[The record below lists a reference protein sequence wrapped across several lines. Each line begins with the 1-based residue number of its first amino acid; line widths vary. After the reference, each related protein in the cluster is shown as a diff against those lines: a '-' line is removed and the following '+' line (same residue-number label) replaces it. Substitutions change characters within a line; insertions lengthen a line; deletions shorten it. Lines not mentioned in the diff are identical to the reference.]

1 MKYLFGSLA
10 LGCLLL
16 THVPVAN
23 ADQEPAVAATAPASS
38 EAGYDEQNPF
48 ARILRG
54 ELPAYKVYEDS
65 HVLAF
70 LSLDQ
75 TTPGHVLVI
84 SKTSKAQNIMQM
96 SAADLSR
103 IMLVAQR
110 IARAQIKALHADGV
124 VIRQNNGAAAGQ
136 TVFQLHVHVEPRW
149 QNKMPGFTR
158 HSDGKLDRTALAARI
173 AAAIGP

>member
-1 MKYLFGSLA
+1 MKYLFGSLV
-10 LGCLLL
+10 LGCIAL

-23 ADQEPAVAATAPASS
+23 ANGAPTAAATAPATNNT
-38 EAGYDEQNPF
+38 GYDPQNPF

-54 ELPAYKVYEDS
+54 ELPAYKVYQDD

-96 SAADLSR
+96 SARDLTR
-103 IMLVAQR
+103 VMLVAQR
-110 IARAQIKALHADGV
+110 IAKAQIKALHADGV
-124 VIRQNNGAAAGQ
+124 NIRQNNGAAAGQ
-136 TVFQLHVHVEPRW
+136 TVFHLHVHVEPRW
-149 QNKMPGFTR
+149 DNETPAFAR
-158 HSDGKLDRTALAARI
+158 DAHGKLDRAALSARI
-173 AAAIGP
+173 AEAIGP